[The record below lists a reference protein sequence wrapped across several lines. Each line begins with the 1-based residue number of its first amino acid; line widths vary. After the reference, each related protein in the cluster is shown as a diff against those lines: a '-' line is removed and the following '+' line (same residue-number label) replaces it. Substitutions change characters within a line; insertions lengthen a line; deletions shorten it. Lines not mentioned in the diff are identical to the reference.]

1 MIFDS
6 QGNKLTLFGQTRRE
20 IQQTVQA
27 VKNSEGPLKGFLSNF
42 DPLGFQA
49 KLLEQQLQKNLEAF
63 KQYNKNV
70 GFGAPFAKTGLHADE
85 AGWQVINGANNSR
98 ISDEAINSYKSSQ
111 LEIISNYKGM
121 SVSSKAAALGASAL
135 NAALNVGIMMLVS
148 AAIQGLISLFT
159 HLANAQ
165 QEAIDKANELTAA
178 YNETRKTIEGNIS
191 SLQGVQSEFA
201 ILAQGVDEYGNNISL
216 SADQYARYQEIVSQV
231 LEQNP
236 SLISGYAEEGKAL
249 ADKNK
254 LIERAIELQRIQQE
268 QNLKDYLSDDS
279 AKDKAKG
286 AIAEYGTARTENQDI
301 IVKMADGVGS
311 VSANDIEI
319 AKLLG
324 LEKTDVANSG
334 GLYSAVI
341 DNAETA
347 AKNALAN
354 QEKLKA
360 LMDPE
365 TYQELIDGAKEY
377 NNVLNDGSSELATA
391 AAGYND
397 YMKLAITSAD
407 GFSSLSDE
415 QRAFVSNW
423 IDGFKITSGT
433 TKEQLTKQKDAFIQ
447 FTADLAHNPSARNA
461 VTEFMSLDKST
472 MNVDEWAEQAEE
484 LFNAISTALDLSED
498 DQHNL
503 RIGLGLTF
511 TDENGQEI
519 DSSSLKSRIDE
530 KLNLS
535 DADLSDFT
543 AQEIEIVYK
552 LLPTLAPDIPLDK
565 LQKEIDEA
573 MNRLELFGTTDHL
586 SLDQITEEFGRMTN
600 SVGYLRAAQ
609 EELNESGTL
618 SQATIDQLSAAG
630 YANAIAFDENGK
642 AIGLNKNQVDARTN
656 SVINALRYEIEY
668 QKYLVNERMK
678 DLAGTM
684 LSYSDPNERMQ
695 AEEDFKKASAEKR
708 NLEEYEKQIF
718 NPDTSFVK
726 TPVRKSSP
734 SSAKSQPTVSDEFT
748 KGKAEADDQRARD
761 LIDEQEY
768 YDKRLA
774 LYEKYVKGKAGLQD
788 LEQSELKD
796 LDQLKK
802 NLNQDIIESYDN
814 EINKLKEVEDS
825 EGDRLRLVQEKK
837 AAIEKIM
844 AEAREA
850 GKSETSE
857 YYKSLISMLEN
868 TVEQEKDI
876 LEEKRENEHKA
887 FLEDIDASKDRISSY
902 KEGSRGEISGE
913 LMAEEAEQAMRDI
926 NGRIDKLR
934 LEDSEANKEHIKEL
948 QKQYKELDESRLE
961 GLQMIL
967 DAQKKQI
974 NDSISAAKEA
984 LEKERKATEEYYN
997 EEIKAYKRKHEAQEK
1012 VNTLKEK
1019 ELQLENLKKQRN
1031 VLTYVEGQGF
1041 VYTADTE
1048 AVDAA
1053 QEDLDKTREEYEYQA
1068 QLQRMEDA
1076 KEKALQAIDDELAKL
1091 NEQQEFWDRYFEDFE
1106 LNSKTAQDIH
1116 EEWVKNQGEKFAEQ
1130 TASVI
1135 NYANT
1140 YTDQLERM
1148 IEKLRE
1154 LNDLESGRELK
1165 GELRSGDSSGKA
1177 KGYASG
1183 TAYVP
1188 NSGTYFVN
1196 EDGPEALFKPGTGTY
1211 EYLPQGTVV
1220 FSAAATK
1227 NLWNWSKLSPA
1238 HAFSSSHLPSIA
1250 VPQINSINIGDVI
1263 LNGVQDTD
1271 RLSREIV
1278 DRLPL
1283 ALQQEFY
1290 KR

>member
-1 MIFDS
+1 MPITQQAQGTIKGFFAAFDTKNVAS
-6 QGNKLTLFGQTRRE
+6 QLE
-20 IQQTVQA
+20 IQ
-27 VKNSEGPLKGFLSNF
+27 
-42 DPLGFQA
+42 
-49 KLLEQQLQKNLEAF
+49 LEKNLKAINSYNQRF
-63 KQYNKNV
+63 KV
-70 GFGAPFAKTGLHADE
+70 FGNSIDAQKELDLDSS
-85 AGWQVINGANNSR
+85 VINLINEANGGQ
-98 ISDEAINSYKSSQ
+98 ISDEALNKYKQSQ
-111 LEIISNYKGM
+111 KDIISNYQGM
-121 SVSSKAAALGASAL
+121 SISSKAAALGASAL
-135 NAALNVGIMMLVS
+135 NAALNVGVMMLVS

-165 QEAIDKANELTAA
+165 QEAIDKANELTST

-201 ILAQGVDEYGNNISL
+201 VLAQGVDDYGNNISL
-216 SADQYARYQEIVSQV
+216 SADKYARYQEIVGQV

-236 SLISGYAEEGKAL
+236 SLIEGYTKEGKAL

-268 QNLKDYLSDDS
+268 QNLQEYLSDDT

-286 AIAEYGTARTENQDI
+286 AIAEYETARTENQDI

-360 LMDPE
+360 LMDPQA
-365 TYQELIDGAKEY
+365 YQELINGAKEY
-377 NNVLNDGSSELATA
+377 NNVLNDGSSEMATA

-407 GFSSLSDE
+407 GFSTLSD
-415 QRAFVSNW
+415 QQQAFVNNW

-433 TKEQLTKQKDAFIQ
+433 TKEQLMAQKNAFIQ
-447 FTADLAHNPSARNA
+447 FTTDLAHNPSARNA

-472 MNVDEWAEQAEE
+472 MNADEWTQQAEE
-484 LFNAISTALDLSED
+484 LFNTISTALDLSED

-503 RIGLGLTF
+503 RIGFGLTF

-535 DADLSDFT
+535 DTDLSDLT
-543 AQEIEIVYK
+543 AQEIEIAYK
-552 LLPTLAPDIPLDK
+552 ILPTLDPDISFDELQNEINAAMDK
-565 LQKEIDEA
+565 
-573 MNRLELFGTTDHL
+573 LELFGTTDHVNL
-586 SLDQITEEFGRMTN
+586 EQIISECNNLTN
-600 SVGYLRAAQ
+600 SVGYLRTAQ

-684 LSYSDPNERMQ
+684 LSYSDANERMQ

-718 NPDTSFVK
+718 NSDTSFVK

-748 KGKAEADDQRARD
+748 KAKAEADDQRARD

-774 LYEKYVKGKAGLQD
+774 LYEKYVKGKAGLED
-788 LEQSELKD
+788 LEKSELKD

-802 NLNQDIIESYDN
+802 NLNQDIIDSYDD
-814 EINKLKEVEDS
+814 EIDKLKDVEGS
-825 EGDRLRLVQEKK
+825 EDDRLRLVQEKK

-857 YYKSLISMLEN
+857 YYKSLVSMLED

-887 FLEDIDASKDRISSY
+887 FLEDIDASKDRIASY
-902 KEGSRGEISGE
+902 KDQDQGEISGE
-913 LMAEEAEQAMRDI
+913 LMVEEADAVMKAI
-926 NGRIDKLR
+926 NNRIEELR
-934 LEDSEANKEHIKEL
+934 GEDSKANKEYIKEL
-948 QKQYKELDESRLE
+948 QKQYQELYDSRLE

-967 DAQKKQI
+967 DAEKKQI
-974 NDSISAAKEA
+974 DDSISAAREA
-984 LEKERKATEEYYN
+984 LEKERKATEEYWN

-1031 VLTYVEGQGF
+1031 VLTYMEGQGF

-1048 AVDAA
+1048 AVEAA

-1116 EEWVKNQGEKFAEQ
+1116 EDWVKNQGEKFVEQ
-1130 TASVI
+1130 TQAVT
-1135 NYANT
+1135 NYADT
-1140 YTDQLERM
+1140 YTAQLERM
-1148 IEKLRE
+1148 IEKIRE
-1154 LNDLESGRELK
+1154 LNALESGRELK
-1165 GELRSGDSSGKA
+1165 GELKSGASSGKG

-1188 NSGTYFVN
+1188 NSGTYLVN
-1196 EDGPEALFKPGTGTY
+1196 ENGPEAIFKPGTGTY

-1220 FSAAATK
+1220 FSAAATR

-1238 HAFSSSHLPSIA
+1238 HAFSSSHLPSIS
-1250 VPQINSINIGDVI
+1250 VPQVNSINIGDVI